1 MFSKSRKTLYG
12 LLILFLTTAFILSV
26 ALGAVRVPIGES
38 IRILINGIT
47 QHSFFE
53 VDKSYESI
61 IFSVRLPRVIIAIL
75 VGAALAISGTA
86 IQSLFRNPMADPG
99 VIGISSGASFGA
111 IIIIALGLSSVSLY
125 FTPIFASL
133 GALLIAYVI
142 YRLSCRD
149 RSVSMLTMILSGMA
163 VSTFIRGMIA
173 FILTGLNNDQMKDY
187 MFWSVGSLADRRWEH
202 VFNHCSYSSRHD
214 PLMPARFGFEHPVA
228 GR

>member
-111 IIIIALGLSSVSLY
+111 IVVIALGLSSVSLY

-142 YRLSCRD
+142 
-149 RSVSMLTMILSGMA
+149 
-163 VSTFIRGMIA
+163 
-173 FILTGLNNDQMKDY
+173 
-187 MFWSVGSLADRRWEH
+187 
-202 VFNHCSYSSRHD
+202 
-214 PLMPARFGFEHPVA
+214 
-228 GR
+228 